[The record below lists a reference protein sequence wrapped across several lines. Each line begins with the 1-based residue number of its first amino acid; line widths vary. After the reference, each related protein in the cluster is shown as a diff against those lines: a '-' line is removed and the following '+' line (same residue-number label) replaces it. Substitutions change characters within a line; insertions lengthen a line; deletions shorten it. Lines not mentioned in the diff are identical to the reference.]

1 MADEIKLYIDD
12 LFKYLDIYKNRFSEF
27 KIEAFTQTYN
37 GITAVFSAL
46 RQQRDRAVEV
56 DQYFLQ
62 KIKAAPLNESDLK
75 EFTIQVLITYFEAE
89 ADTDGQS
96 NQSFSYCRGLRPVK
110 QDVPFFERNLI
121 PRLFEPSC
129 LKSIFKLNRFFL
141 KEIAEYINRYG
152 RPLNTGISPE
162 EFAAMK
168 NPMKLLE
175 LARRRSQMGNDLI
188 SDRNTL
194 EYDLRRLNV
203 FNKLVEKDKLL
214 DKYFAEWKYCEK
226 GNFWTKVKGLASE
239 LVAKLKGL
247 FTSYRYFRLSIT
259 QRKPAYMFYGLI
271 ILIFI
276 LLAIYVPS
284 KWNSYSQHEYEKLQ
298 DRAAETHIEGG
309 R

>member
-1 MADEIKLYIDD
+1 MPDEIKLYVDD

-27 KIEAFTQTYN
+27 KTEAFIQTYN

-62 KIKAAPLNESDLK
+62 KIKSAPINESDLK

-96 NQSFSYCRGLRPVK
+96 NQSFSYCRGLRSVK
-110 QDVPFFERNLI
+110 QDVPFFERNLM
-121 PRLFEPSC
+121 PRLFSSDC
-129 LKSIFKLNRFFL
+129 FKSIFKLNRFFL
-141 KEIAEYINRYG
+141 NEIAEYINKYG
-152 RPLNTGISPE
+152 RPLNTGITPE

-175 LARRRSQMGNDLI
+175 LARRRSQLGNDLI

-194 EYDLRRLNV
+194 EYDLQRLNV

-214 DKYFAEWKYCEK
+214 DKYFAEWKYCVR
-226 GNFWTKVKGLASE
+226 GNFWTKVKGLAGE
-239 LVAKLKGL
+239 FIAKLRGL

-259 QRKPAYMFYGLI
+259 QRNPAYLFYGLI

-284 KWNSYSQHEYEKLQ
+284 KWNSYSQGEYEKLQ
-298 DRAAETHIEGG
+298 ERAAQTHIEGG